1 LPEVQ
6 DLDQRWRFIM
16 TVKDYSLGSLILFVG
31 LPFFLG
37 CQGNPVGPGQDM
49 SAPPEQILSG
59 GSLELIILPGNV
71 DLAVGGQFEFA
82 LCWVDGEE
90 VYDDP
95 RKVLEWTSEDSGI
108 ASVSR
113 DGLVQGLASGTVR
126 ITVEVEGAIA
136 EALVTVRES

>member
-1 LPEVQ
+1 
-6 DLDQRWRFIM
+6 M
-16 TVKDYSLGSLILFVG
+16 TVKEYSLGSLILFVG

-37 CQGNPVGPGQDM
+37 CQGTPVGPGQDM
-49 SAPPEQILSG
+49 SAQTLSR

-71 DLAVGGQFEFA
+71 DLAVGDQFEFA
-82 LCWVDGEE
+82 LCWVDGEDI
-90 VYDDP
+90 YDDP

-126 ITVEVEGAIA
+126 ITVEVEGAEA